1 MLENVRGFYNGYLLD
16 QGNLWE
22 YCWLVVSPWH
32 RTPSCPCPNLFPS
45 LFFLISQALK
55 PKIYTILQNILIS
68 GLATTFP
75 WLYFWIYLYEVQIHY
90 SVGTT
95 CWLDCSH
102 FCSWQRRLWV
112 PDRSPNRRWQKRDPD
127 CYQVRRIHLHSLST
141 KVDHLLF
148 CDATA
153 VLWVSSD
160 FQSVSS
166 RPWFLPLCSGRHWG
180 PYLWSLSQA
189 WGPGVH

>member
-68 GLATTFP
+68 GLATTFL
-75 WLYFWIYLYEVQIHY
+75 WLYFWLYLYEVQIHY

-112 PDRSPNRRWQKRDPD
+112 PDRSPSRRWQKRDPG
-127 CYQVRRIHLHSLST
+127 CYQVRRMPSAFSLHKSWPLALLQCHSCPVGEQWLS
-141 KVDHLLF
+141 KRKFQAL
-148 CDATA
+148 
-153 VLWVSSD
+153 VLALVQW
-160 FQSVSS
+160 
-166 RPWFLPLCSGRHWG
+166 
-180 PYLWSLSQA
+180 
-189 WGPGVH
+189 